1 MRLLIVDDERDLAT
15 ELAAIL
21 RGEGWVVDVA
31 HDGLTGLAMAEYGGY
46 DVVLLDLMLPGRNG
60 YDVLKR
66 IRASD
71 PTTAVVMFSAKDGE
85 FDQSDAFEL
94 GADDYVTK
102 PFSVVVLAAR
112 LHAVLRRSGV
122 PRQVTLACGTL
133 TLDPMTKRVARGDQM
148 IELTPREFALLHTLI
163 RQPERVFSKS
173 DLLDA
178 VWDSDYPGADNVVE
192 VYVGYLRKK
201 VDVPFGVRTVET
213 VRGMGYRLVADAP
226 PG

>member
-46 DVVLLDLMLPGRNG
+46 DVVLLDIMLPGRNG

-122 PRQVTLACGTL
+122 PRRALVWRIHHTITTAPVSMSATNRPIAMSCLAPSSVWTCTYDAKFWIAPCCTFDSLRMVRQRRATLPCQFARSAVSWKTRSSGSVS
-133 TLDPMTKRVARGDQM
+133 RV
-148 IELTPREFALLHTLI
+148 
-163 RQPERVFSKS
+163 
-173 DLLDA
+173 
-178 VWDSDYPGADNVVE
+178 
-192 VYVGYLRKK
+192 
-201 VDVPFGVRTVET
+201 
-213 VRGMGYRLVADAP
+213 
-226 PG
+226 